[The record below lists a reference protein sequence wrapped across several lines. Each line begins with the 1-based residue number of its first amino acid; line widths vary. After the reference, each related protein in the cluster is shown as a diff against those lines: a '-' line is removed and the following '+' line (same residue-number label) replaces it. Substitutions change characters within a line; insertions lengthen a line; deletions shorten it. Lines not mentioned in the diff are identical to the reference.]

1 MSMEMKIN
9 PMFSAYKNNL
19 IQQLKLKNCLP
30 QESLEVLNYARSRT
44 KFYLALE
51 DVVIKFHEDNFEKR
65 DSAFNSCIEEGRK
78 FGHCTLEAE
87 QLIAR
92 HMEEIHKKMLDMF
105 KLLTRRDLRPDVLD
119 IKHRLK
125 GEFGIKEVY
134 LNDNPNLARKCLEA
148 MKVLK
153 KNDVALPDE
162 IIGTDLLLDSS
173 REPFS
178 IAIHEE
184 KEGNAIIINPDVL
197 KDDEDWTA
205 STDSPIHTIVHE
217 CIHCTQ
223 PNLMSFN
230 LKKIPAKFKDTIS
243 KLSYYARD
251 NYMHEVHAE
260 LLTKKVLK
268 GLNSKEKELLNYI
281 ENSI

>member
-1 MSMEMKIN
+1 MVTKIN

-19 IQQLKLKNCLP
+19 IQQLKMKNCLP
-30 QESLEVLNYARSRT
+30 QESLEVLDCARSRS

-51 DVVIKFHEDNFEKR
+51 DVVIKFNEDNFEKQE
-65 DSAFNSCIEEGRK
+65 SAFNSCIEQGKK
-78 FGHCTLEAE
+78 FGHFSLEAE
-87 QLIAR
+87 QWIASR
-92 HMEEIHKKMLDMF
+92 MEEIHKKMLDMF
-105 KLLTRRDLRPDVLD
+105 KLLSRQDLRLDVLD
-119 IKHRLK
+119 IKRRLK

-134 LNDNPNLARKCLEA
+134 LNDNPNLARKCLES

-153 KNDVALPDE
+153 KNDLALPDE

-217 CIHCTQ
+217 CIHCIQ

-260 LLTKKVLK
+260 LLTKKILN
-268 GLNSKEKELLNYI
+268 GLNSREKELLDYI
-281 ENSI
+281 EKSI

>member
-9 PMFSAYKNNL
+9 PVFSAYKNNL
-19 IQQLKLKNCLP
+19 IQQLKVKNCLP

-51 DVVIKFHEDNFEKR
+51 DVVIKFNEDNFEKK
-65 DSAFNSCIEEGRK
+65 DSIFNSCIEQGKK

-87 QLIAR
+87 QWIANR
-92 HMEEIHKKMLDMF
+92 MEEIHKKILDMF
-105 KLLTRRDLRPDVLD
+105 KLLTRQDFKPDVLD
-119 IKHRLK
+119 IKHRLTD
-125 GEFGIKEVY
+125 EFGIKEVY
-134 LNDNPNLARKCLEA
+134 LNNNSNLAQKCLES

-153 KNDVALPDE
+153 KNNIALPDE
-162 IIGTDLLLDSS
+162 IVGSDLLLDSS

-178 IAIHEE
+178 MSFREE
-184 KEGNAIIINPDVL
+184 EAGNVVIINPDTL
-197 KDDEDWTA
+197 EEDGIWTL
-205 STDSPIHTIVHE
+205 STDSPLHTIVHE

-230 LKKIPAKFKDTIS
+230 LKKIPARFKHTVAR
-243 KLSYYARD
+243 LSVYASS

-260 LLTKKVLK
+260 LLTKKVLN
-268 GLNSKEKELLNYI
+268 GLNSKEKELLDYI

>member
-1 MSMEMKIN
+1 
-9 PMFSAYKNNL
+9 MFSAYKNNL

-30 QESLEVLNYARSRT
+30 QESLEVLDCARSRS

-51 DVVIKFHEDNFEKR
+51 DVVIKFNEDNFKKQE
-65 DSAFNSCIEEGRK
+65 SAFNSCIEQGKK
-78 FGHCTLEAE
+78 FGHFSLEAE

-119 IKHRLK
+119 IKRRLK

-134 LNDNPNLARKCLEA
+134 LNDNPNLARKCLES

-197 KDDEDWTA
+197 RDDEDWTA

-260 LLTKKVLK
+260 LLTKKVLE